1 MRRYAVSFALAG
13 AVLGLSACNTATE
26 NKTEA
31 VETTVVNETVNT
43 TDVAVDSAPANATDA
58 LVTNEQGN
66 SADKTGPRERTTPT
80 EK

>member
-1 MRRYAVSFALAG
+1 MRKFAISFALAG
-13 AVLGLSACNTATE
+13 AVLGLSGCNTATE

-31 VETTVVNETVNT
+31 VETTVANETVNAT
-43 TDVAVDSAPANATDA
+43 EVSVDSANATDA
-58 LVTNEQGN
+58 MAGNETGN